1 MSDVHSTSTA
11 TPAGT
16 GTHATVLELN
26 EIHSYYDHIHAL
38 KGISMT
44 VGEGE
49 IVALIGGNGAGK
61 TTTLRTISGMMK
73 PRTGTLTYQGQ
84 DIAGKPPH
92 QTMQMGMSHVP
103 EGRRIFPQLTVRE
116 NLEVGAYTITD
127 RRLIEE
133 RVQEGFDYFPR
144 LRERENQLGG
154 TMSGGEQQM
163 LAIARALMVNP
174 KLLLLDEPSMGL
186 SPLFVE
192 AIFDII
198 QKLNRE
204 HNTTVLLVE
213 QNANM
218 ALAIA
223 HRAYVLQT
231 GEMKLSGRASDIA
244 KDESVRKAYLGEE

>member
-1 MSDVHSTSTA
+1 MSAQTKA
-11 TPAGT
+11 PM
-16 GTHATVLELN
+16 LELKD
-26 EIHSYYDHIHAL
+26 IHTYYGQIHAL
-38 KGISMT
+38 KGLNMT
-44 VGEGE
+44 VHPGE

-73 PRTGTLTYQGQ
+73 PKQGTVTYEGQNITGVPAFN
-84 DIAGKPPH
+84 IMKR
-92 QTMQMGMSHVP
+92 GMAHVP

-116 NLEVGAYTITD
+116 NLDVGAFTVND
-127 RRLIEE
+127 RKAIADRIEE
-133 RVQEGFDYFPR
+133 GFTLFPR
-144 LRERENQLGG
+144 LRERETQLGG

-192 AIFDII
+192 AIFDIVE
-198 QKLNRE
+198 KLNKERG
-204 HNTTVLLVE
+204 TTILLVE
-213 QNANM
+213 QNASM

-231 GEMKLSGRASDIA
+231 GEIKLSGKAADIA
-244 KDESVRKAYLGEE
+244 ADETVRKAYLGDE

>member
-1 MSDVHSTSTA
+1 MPDTM
-11 TPAGT
+11 
-16 GTHATVLELN
+16 LELN
-26 EIHSYYDHIHAL
+26 DVHTYYDHIHAL

-44 VGEGE
+44 VNEGE

-73 PRTGTLTYQGQ
+73 PKRGSLAFKGQ
-84 DIAGKPPH
+84 SIAGIPAH
-92 QTMQMGMSHVP
+92 HILNRGISHVP
-103 EGRRIFPQLTVRE
+103 EGRRIFKDLSVRE
-116 NLEVGAYTITD
+116 NLDVGGYTVSD
-127 RRLIEE
+127 RALIES
-133 RVQEGFDYFPR
+133 RIQEGFTFFPR
-144 LRERENQLGG
+144 LKERENQLGG

-198 QKLNRE
+198 VKLNRE
-204 HNTTVLLVE
+204 RGTTVLLVE

-218 ALAIA
+218 ALSIA

-231 GEMKLSGRASDIA
+231 GEIRLSGNAADIA
-244 KDESVRKAYLGEE
+244 KDESVRKAYLGDE

>member
-1 MSDVHSTSTA
+1 MTHPTTAPTPAEAPSTSG
-11 TPAGT
+11 TPM
-16 GTHATVLELN
+16 LELTD
-26 EIHSYYDHIHAL
+26 IHSYYDHIHAL
-38 KGISMT
+38 KGIT
-44 VGEGE
+44 LKAHEGE

-61 TTTLRTISGMMK
+61 TTTLRTVSGMMK
-73 PRTGTLTYQGQ
+73 PRTGTLSYLGEN
-84 DIAGKPPH
+84 IAGKPAH

-103 EGRRIFPQLTVRE
+103 EGRRIFAQLTVRE

-127 RRLIEE
+127 KKLIEE
-133 RVQEGFDYFPR
+133 RVQEGFAYFPR
-144 LRERENQLGG
+144 LKERENQLGG

-174 KLLLLDEPSMGL
+174 RLLLLDEPSMGL

-198 QKLNRE
+198 VKLNKE

-231 GEMKLSGRASDIA
+231 GEMKLSGKASDIA
-244 KDESVRKAYLGEE
+244 KDESVRKAYLGED

>member
-1 MSDVHSTSTA
+1 MSEPATLTPRGAATGTPMLELTDVHT
-11 TPAGT
+11 
-16 GTHATVLELN
+16 
-26 EIHSYYDHIHAL
+26 YYGHIHAL
-38 KGISMT
+38 KGITMT
-44 VGEGE
+44 VNEGE

-73 PRTGTLTYQGQ
+73 PKHGTLTYQGRNA
-84 DIAGKPPH
+84 AGVPAH
-92 QTMQMGMSHVP
+92 LIMQQGMSHVP

-116 NLEVGAYTITD
+116 NLEVGAYTVTD
-127 RRLIEE
+127 RKLIEQ
-133 RVQEGFDYFPR
+133 RIQEGFGFFPR
-144 LRERENQLGG
+144 LKERENQLGG

-198 QKLNRE
+198 GLLNKERG
-204 HNTTVLLVE
+204 TTVLLVE

-218 ALAIA
+218 ALGIA
-223 HRAYVLQT
+223 HRAYVMQT
-231 GEMKLSGRASDIA
+231 GEIKLSGQASDIA
-244 KDESVRKAYLGEE
+244 QDESVRKAYLGDD

>member
-1 MSDVHSTSTA
+1 M
-11 TPAGT
+11 
-16 GTHATVLELN
+16 LELN
-26 EIHSYYDHIHAL
+26 DIHSYYDHIHAL
-38 KGISMT
+38 KGIT
-44 VGEGE
+44 LQAHEGE

-61 TTTLRTISGMMK
+61 TTTLRTVSGMMK
-73 PRTGTLTYQGQ
+73 PRGGTLTYLGEN
-84 DIAGKPPH
+84 IAGKPAH

-127 RRLIEE
+127 RKLIEE
-133 RVQEGFDYFPR
+133 RVQEGFAYFPR

-174 KLLLLDEPSMGL
+174 RLLLLDEPSMGL

-198 QKLNRE
+198 VKLNRE

-231 GEMKLSGRASDIA
+231 GEMKLSGKASEIA
-244 KDESVRKAYLGEE
+244 KDESVRKAYLGDD

>member
-1 MSDVHSTSTA
+1 M
-11 TPAGT
+11 
-16 GTHATVLELN
+16 LELTD
-26 EIHSYYDHIHAL
+26 IHSYYDHIHAL
-38 KGISMT
+38 KGIT
-44 VGEGE
+44 LNAHEGE

-73 PRTGTLTYQGQ
+73 PRTGTLKYLNE
-84 DIAGKPPH
+84 DIAGKPAH

-103 EGRRIFPQLTVRE
+103 EGRRIFGQMTVRE
-116 NLEVGAYTITD
+116 NLEVGAYTVTD
-127 RRLIEE
+127 KKLIEE
-133 RVQEGFDYFPR
+133 RVQEGFGFFPR
-144 LRERENQLGG
+144 LKERENQLGG

-174 KLLLLDEPSMGL
+174 RLLLLDEPSMGL

-198 QKLNRE
+198 VKLNKER
-204 HNTTVLLVE
+204 NTTVLLVE

-231 GEMKLSGRASDIA
+231 GEMKLSGKASDIA
-244 KDESVRKAYLGEE
+244 QDESVRKAYLGDE